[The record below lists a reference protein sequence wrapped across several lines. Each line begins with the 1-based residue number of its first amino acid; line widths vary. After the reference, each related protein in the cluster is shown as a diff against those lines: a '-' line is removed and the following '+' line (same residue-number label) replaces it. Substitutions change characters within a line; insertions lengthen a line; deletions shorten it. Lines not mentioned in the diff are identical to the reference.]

1 MQFFGKAGLL
11 AIALAVLAGLYAVY
25 LKIFEGTSFIETPL
39 PLLVA
44 LLALVGLLCIL
55 MGLLA
60 ELQTRTYY
68 EAQGK
73 QPYVVARKRNL

>member
-1 MQFFGKAGLL
+1 MARVLT
-11 AIALAVLAGLYAVY
+11 AVPRVLRP
-25 LKIFEGTSFIETPL
+25 EH
-39 PLLVA
+39 VA
-44 LLALVGLLCIL
+44 RGIL